1 MVKEIEEIMR
11 YYLLFYGEH
20 VTIFI
25 DKITASYYNKKKK
38 GEPNMN
44 HVLSA
49 KQYTK
54 ESLEVLFNLTDDIK
68 NNPQKYAKTLDSK
81 IVATM
86 FYEPSTR
93 TRLSFETAVLRL
105 GGKIISTENASANSS
120 GKKGES
126 LEDTV
131 KILQGYAD
139 AIVIRHSSDT
149 WPEEAAQIAT
159 VPIINGGAGKGE
171 HPTQALLDVYTIRE
185 QRKTL
190 DGVKVAILGDLLN
203 GRTIHS
209 LLRMVSLYDNVEV
222 YGLSKECFA
231 LPEEYIEMLKERG
244 IKYKKCTSFDEIPND
259 VDVMYHTRIQSER
272 FEGDFGREEFIINKK
287 VLNRFSDNTIILHP
301 LPRNEEISTDIDDDP
316 RAFYFKQAHNGLY
329 VRMAL
334 FVQAFE
340 K

>member
-1 MVKEIEEIMR
+1 
-11 YYLLFYGEH
+11 
-20 VTIFI
+20 
-25 DKITASYYNKKKK
+25 
-38 GEPNMN
+38 MN

-49 KQYTK
+49 NQYTK
-54 ESLEVLFNLTDDIK
+54 ESLEKLFTLTDDIK
-68 NNPQKYAKTLDSK
+68 NNPQKYMKTLNGK
-81 IVATM
+81 IVAVM

-93 TRLSFETAVLRL
+93 TRLSFETAALKL
-105 GGKIISTENASANSS
+105 GGQVISTENASANSS
-120 GKKGES
+120 GKKGET

-149 WPEEAAQIAT
+149 WPQDAVKVAN
-159 VPIINGGAGKGE
+159 VPILNAGAGKGE

-185 QRKTL
+185 HRGTL
-190 DGVKVAILGDLLN
+190 DGVKVAILGDLLY

-209 LLRMVSLYDNVEV
+209 LLKLVSLYENVEV

-231 LPEEYIEMLKERG
+231 LPQEYIDMLKQKG
-244 IKYKKCTSFDEIPND
+244 IEYKKCNSFEDIPKD
-259 VDVMYHTRIQSER
+259 VDILYHTRIQSER
-272 FEGDFGREEFIINKK
+272 FEGDFGKEEYIINKETLSK
-287 VLNRFSDNTIILHP
+287 FSEKTIVLHP

-316 RAFYFKQAHNGLY
+316 RAMYFKQAHNGLY

>member
-1 MVKEIEEIMR
+1 
-11 YYLLFYGEH
+11 
-20 VTIFI
+20 
-25 DKITASYYNKKKK
+25 
-38 GEPNMN
+38 MN
-44 HVLSA
+44 HVLTA

-54 ESLEVLFNLTDDIK
+54 ETLEELFTLTDDIK
-68 NNPQKYAKTLDSK
+68 NNPQKYAKTLDGK
-81 IVATM
+81 IVAVM

-93 TRLSFETAVLRL
+93 TRLSFETAALRL
-105 GGKIISTENASANSS
+105 GGQLISTENASANSS
-120 GKKGES
+120 GKKGET

-149 WPEEAAQIAT
+149 WPQDAIKVAQ
-159 VPIINGGAGKGE
+159 VPILNAGAGKGE

-185 QRKTL
+185 HRKTL

-209 LLRMVSLYDNVEV
+209 LLRLVSLYNNVEV

-231 LPEEYIEMLKERG
+231 LPQEYIDMLSARG
-244 IKYKKCTSFDEIPND
+244 IEYKKCNNFDDIPKD
-259 VDVMYHTRIQSER
+259 VDILYHTRIQSER
-272 FEGDFGREEFIINKK
+272 FEGDFGKEEYIINKE
-287 VLNRFSDNTIILHP
+287 VLNKFSENTIVLHP
-301 LPRNEEISTDIDDDP
+301 LPRNEEIATDIDDDP
-316 RAFYFKQAHNGLY
+316 RAMYFKQAHNGLY

-334 FVQAFE
+334 FVQALS

>member
-1 MVKEIEEIMR
+1 
-11 YYLLFYGEH
+11 
-20 VTIFI
+20 
-25 DKITASYYNKKKK
+25 
-38 GEPNMN
+38 MN
-44 HVLSA
+44 HVLTA

-54 ESLEVLFNLTDDIK
+54 ETLEELFTLTDDIK
-68 NNPQKYAKTLDSK
+68 NNPQKYAKTLDGK
-81 IVATM
+81 IVAVM

-93 TRLSFETAVLRL
+93 TRLSFETAALRL
-105 GGKIISTENASANSS
+105 GGQLISTENASANSS
-120 GKKGES
+120 GKKGET

-149 WPEEAAQIAT
+149 WPQDAIKVAQ
-159 VPIINGGAGKGE
+159 VPILNAGAGKGE

-185 QRKTL
+185 HRKTL

-209 LLRMVSLYDNVEV
+209 LLRLVSLYNNVEV

-231 LPEEYIEMLKERG
+231 LPQEYIDMLNARG
-244 IKYKKCTSFDEIPND
+244 IEYKKCNNFDDIPKD
-259 VDVMYHTRIQSER
+259 VDILYHTRIQSER
-272 FEGDFGREEFIINKK
+272 FEGDFGKEEYIINKE
-287 VLNRFSDNTIILHP
+287 VLNKFSENTIVLHP
-301 LPRNEEISTDIDDDP
+301 LPRNEEIATDIDDDP
-316 RAFYFKQAHNGLY
+316 RAMYFKQAHNGLY

-334 FVQAFE
+334 FIQALS

>member
-1 MVKEIEEIMR
+1 
-11 YYLLFYGEH
+11 
-20 VTIFI
+20 
-25 DKITASYYNKKKK
+25 
-38 GEPNMN
+38 MN

-54 ESLEVLFNLTDDIK
+54 ESLEELFQLTDDIK
-68 NNPQKYAKTLDSK
+68 NNPQKYANKLNGK
-81 IVATM
+81 IVAVM

-93 TRLSFETAVLRL
+93 TRLSFETAALRL
-105 GGKIISTENASANSS
+105 GGQVISTENASANSS
-120 GKKGES
+120 GRKGET

-149 WPEEAAQIAT
+149 WPEEAVKIAN
-159 VPIINGGAGKGE
+159 VPILNAGAGKGE

-185 QRKTL
+185 HRKTL
-190 DGVKVAILGDLLN
+190 DGVKVAILGDLLY

-209 LLRMVSLYDNVEV
+209 LLRLVSLYDNVEV

-231 LPEEYIEMLKERG
+231 LPQEYIEMLSQRG
-244 IKYKKCTSFDEIPND
+244 IEYKKCTSFEELPKDI
-259 VDVMYHTRIQSER
+259 DVMYHTRIQNER
-272 FEGDFGREEFIINKK
+272 FEGDFGKEEFIINKE
-287 VLNRFSDNTIILHP
+287 VLNKFSDKTIVLHP
-301 LPRNEEISTDIDDDP
+301 LPRNEEIATDIDDDP
-316 RAFYFKQAHNGLY
+316 RALYFKQAHNGLY
-329 VRMAL
+329 VRMGL